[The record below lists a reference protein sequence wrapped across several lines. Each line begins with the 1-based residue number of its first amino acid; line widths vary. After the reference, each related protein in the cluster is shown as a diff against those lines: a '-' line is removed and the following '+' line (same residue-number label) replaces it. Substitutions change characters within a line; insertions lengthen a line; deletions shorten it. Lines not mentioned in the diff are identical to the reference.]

1 MIKTKL
7 LNRNNYYV
15 VQKADE
21 FDKYKQIASF
31 NNKLDAQV
39 FRKKL
44 IENTNKAIASV
55 NNITVVDAYKK
66 YADFKFDLWN
76 KYDQLSEHQGRIYL
90 RHLKRITENFPKNKL
105 LRDLISKDLVQLF
118 KNLRASEHSY
128 KTSSLICYSF
138 KGMVEW
144 CVDQDLIREEDYN
157 IRFFEVSKYP
167 ELKPNDGSDKSK
179 KTVMINRYEVNR
191 LREAIKPT
199 DRTDYNQNINAVAV
213 SIFIYT
219 GARPSEVRAI
229 EWSGVNTD
237 TNRIHIRQQ
246 MDEQRVKRKLKA
258 EGSERILFIP
268 TRLRIILERW
278 KAFQAKRV
286 PNPRFVLQ
294 NVLTG
299 LPVTDKQLRNFIYRA
314 YAKIG
319 LAKIEDVHNHVKV
332 ISCKFKRE
340 PFKTF
345 RHFVSTAL
353 LDAQAANPAASD
365 NFIKTQLGHRDIKT
379 TRMIY
384 GDHNDLD
391 HQSNKD
397 KSYVSALD
405 NALELVGNEDD

>member
-1 MIKTKL
+1 MVKMIKTKL
-7 LNRNNYYV
+7 LNRNNNYV

-21 FDKYKQIASF
+21 FGKYKQVASF
-31 NNKLDAQV
+31 DNKLDAQV

-44 IENTNKAIASV
+44 IENAAKAIASV
-55 NNITVVDAYKK
+55 NNITVIEAYEK
-66 YADFKFDLWN
+66 YADFKFELWN
-76 KYDQLSEHQGRIYL
+76 TYDQLSEHQGKIYL
-90 RHLKRITENFPKNKL
+90 RHFERVKQNFPKDKI
-105 LRDLISKDLVQLF
+105 LRDLVSKDLVKFF
-118 KNLRASEHSY
+118 KKLTENGITF
-128 KTSSLICYSF
+128 KTACLICYSF

-144 CVDQDLIREEDYN
+144 CVDENYIKEEDYN

-167 ELKPNDGSDKSK
+167 ELKPKDGSDKTK

-199 DRTDYNQNINAVAV
+199 DRLDYNQVVNFVAV

-219 GARPSEVRAI
+219 GARPAEVRAI

-246 MDEQRVKRKLKA
+246 MDEQKVKSKLKA
-258 EGSERILFIP
+258 KGSERILFLP
-268 TRLRIILERW
+268 TRLRKILERW
-278 KAFQAKRV
+278 KAYQAERV

-294 NVLTG
+294 NTLTG

-319 LAKIEDVHNHVKV
+319 LAIIEDDGSHVKV
-332 ISCKFKRE
+332 ISCKFKGE

-345 RHFVSTAL
+345 RHFASTAL
-353 LDAQAANPAASD
+353 LDAQAANPALND
-365 NFIKTQLGHRDIKT
+365 NFIKNQLGHRDIKT

-391 HQSNKD
+391 YQSNKD
-397 KSYVSALD
+397 IAYIESLD
-405 NALELVGNEDD
+405 NALEL